1 MWTSYA
7 LSSSIRQ
14 SFVTYLFQ
22 LQVSFVVLQSG
33 EVASVSENA
42 DRLDE
47 AGAADASA
55 ILKHGNTGDEVP
67 SENNGE
73 HVEATYPRVEDNKD
87 IFDGEEHGDDSGGA
101 VDDVDQDHQDTA
113 CPSNGSNPLNGE
125 NSDDIQNDAVSHDSH
140 ESANELESD
149 IAAPSPGVEAE
160 FKAADDV
167 EAEVTNETN
176 DDNTAADAETEER
189 TTEEHSDLH
198 DVGPCEPSSE
208 VIDAV
213 ADLDVVDAPS
223 PMDVDVAQTL
233 DSVKTP
239 PDNGCDG
246 AMEVEYTAGAEDTG
260 ISESCILAVDSVSN
274 ENDQESP
281 MAEDDDDSSRQSD
294 HRTAEKVSELQDIED
309 ISGHSAVSD
318 HTIAE
323 KVSELQDSENV
334 TGHSAVSDHTIADKM
349 IELQDS
355 ENVTGHSAV
364 LDEAEY
370 DEVDAL
376 QSEVAGHQTEVSDNS
391 QDVGESGNVD
401 GLVEGADFTV
411 ELQPDTSEQESGI
424 SEVDQP
430 ISETEVAEKTGAE
443 TETLGTEE
451 SGKKSDDV
459 DNNTAS
465 TELPPV
471 SSDAV
476 CMNKLSSNLKFK
488 VYTRVVP

>member
-1 MWTSYA
+1 
-7 LSSSIRQ
+7 
-14 SFVTYLFQ
+14 
-22 LQVSFVVLQSG
+22 
-33 EVASVSENA
+33 
-42 DRLDE
+42 
-47 AGAADASA
+47 
-55 ILKHGNTGDEVP
+55 
-67 SENNGE
+67 
-73 HVEATYPRVEDNKD
+73 
-87 IFDGEEHGDDSGGA
+87 

-260 ISESCILAVDSVSN
+260 ISESCIPAVDSVSN

-309 ISGHSAVSD
+309 ISGHSAVSDHTIAEKVSELQDSENVTGHSAVSD